1 MVIRITDEARRYIA
15 VFEDETAAPAVDC
28 IVDDEYDQVVFVVPP
43 DEMADAIGPGG
54 KHVKA
59 LESKVGRDVQLVEER
74 ETPEAFVAAAL
85 APAAVA
91 NVTISGNDEPIAY
104 AEVPEDDRGV
114 AIGAD
119 GRRIETARLLA
130 ERHFDLEDVQLA

>member
-1 MVIRITDEARRYIA
+1 MAIRITDEARRYIA
-15 VFEDETAAPAVDC
+15 VFEDETGAPAVDC
-28 IVDDEYDQVVFVVPP
+28 IVDDEYEQVVFVVPP

-59 LESKVGRDVQLVEER
+59 LEGKIGRDVQLVAKR

-85 APAAVA
+85 APAAVE
-91 NVTISGNDEPIAY
+91 NVTISGEDEPVAD

-119 GRRIETARLLA
+119 GRRIETARVLA
-130 ERHFDLEDVQLA
+130 KRHFDIADVQLA

>member
-1 MVIRITDEARRYIA
+1 MAIRITDEARRYIA
-15 VFEDETAAPAVDC
+15 AFEDETGAPAVDC

-54 KHVKA
+54 KHVRA
-59 LESKVGRDVQLVEER
+59 LESKIGRTVQLVEER

-85 APAAVA
+85 APAAVEK
-91 NVTISGNDEPIAY
+91 VTISGEEEPVAY

-114 AIGAD
+114 AIGAN
-119 GRRIETARLLA
+119 GRRIETARRLA
-130 ERHFDLEDVQLA
+130 ERHFDLVDVQLA